1 MFRGYLNQ
9 DQSYSNCFTD
19 GMYLTGDLVTRD
31 ADGYFWFVGRADDVI
46 ESTGH
51 QPAVIGADHESGAVQ

>member
-1 MFRGYLNQ
+1 VVEGYLQ
-9 DQSYSNCFTD
+9 CFTD
-19 GMYLTGDLVTRD
+19 GMYLTGDMVKRD

-51 QPAVIGADHESGAVQ
+51 RPAVIGADHDNGAAQ